1 MTSQRPT
8 IAWYHMR
15 YIQSSQWT
23 QEQAPLCPV
32 VVLKRV
38 DEVIQDNIRYHL
50 YHYQSKA
57 WYPICRILQWISTL

>member
-23 QEQAPLCPV
+23 QEQAPLYPV

-38 DEVIQDNIRYHL
+38 DEVIQDSIRYHL

-57 WYPICRILQWISTL
+57 